1 MSTVSLTTTLTA
13 STAGSASAA
22 IDVDLLFSITDWTI
36 YLEGKLT
43 ENVAAL
49 LSVQDSVDNFATFH
63 TLMAWNPQAGSG
75 ASNRVSA
82 PAVRKYQLPL
92 ARIGVTGAKLRLHL
106 DSIGGIALG
115 SVVATLRLELN
126 ELVEA

>member
-1 MSTVSLTTTLTA
+1 MPTLSTVLTA
-13 STAGSASAA
+13 STAGAASAA
-22 IDVDLLFSITDWTI
+22 IDVDTPYKIADWVLRLDAI
-36 YLEGKLT
+36 LT
-43 ENVAAL
+43 EDVAAIL
-49 LSVQDSVDNFATFH
+49 TVQDSVDHFATFH

-75 ASNRVSA
+75 ASNHVSA

-115 SVVATLRLELN
+115 SVVATMRLEIN
-126 ELVEA
+126 ELVVA